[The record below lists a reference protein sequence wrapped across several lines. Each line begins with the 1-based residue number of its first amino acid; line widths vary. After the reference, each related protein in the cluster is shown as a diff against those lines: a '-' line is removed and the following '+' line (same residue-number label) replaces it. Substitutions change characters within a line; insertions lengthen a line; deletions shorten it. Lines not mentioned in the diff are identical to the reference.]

1 MCTLRMFTGPLLKVR
16 LGLIIEAVQGSW
28 GSPPYKND
36 IANHVQK
43 MAALRTACVS
53 TLGKVISRKYGLH
66 CGFTEASVA
75 QRSVKSASRISAM
88 RR

>member
-1 MCTLRMFTGPLLKVR
+1 M
-16 LGLIIEAVQGSW
+16 IAAVQGSW

-36 IANHVQK
+36 MKTNAQN
-43 MAALRTACVS
+43 MAALRTSSVS
-53 TLGKVISRKYGLH
+53 TVGKVISWKYGLH

-88 RR
+88 CR